1 MDIFASLTRKLEG
14 SPVVRQ
20 LRTISGMRP
29 YDLLERFW
37 SHGLRLHDFTALFG
51 CRDPVRARELLLEQ
65 ERSNVYAD
73 VYGLHSLRWMLF
85 DGRFKNGVEGLPGS
99 ANQALALSFV
109 CDGNVGDLIAALLE
123 KKRSQLLDL
132 LSLCQGFD
140 PTTDPAEFIKAHS
153 IPSGYLFRD
162 LGPVG
167 PKWSRLPDPTL
178 AEIKD
183 AFDAEGKFARLF
195 AKYGAG
201 SPRELRQQFL
211 QAFGETAL
219 PFPLRPVERRV
230 PEEEVA
236 VRQLTDA
243 ARKLQ
248 DKAARASNDR
258 VLRRGAHAK
267 AHGLIEAS
275 FEILDIPSQD
285 HRVGLFSERRVY
297 QALLRSSN
305 ASGLIEK
312 DSTSNARGLALRV
325 LVPAMSPLA
334 GAQPQFLLD
343 AEAGEHKFQ
352 DFVLMNFPVFV
363 APNVQRFAQWF
374 CTLQSES
381 APGRLAGVAALS
393 ASRQGL
399 REVGILART
408 AVGYLAHPLRAAY
421 HSTTPYQLG
430 ERFIAKYSLEPDD
443 PKAFRRFVSPL
454 RSGYLS
460 TELTRSLRSRPL
472 QLNFNLHVLS
482 VDAVPDGFESI
493 ADVVEDATLDWDAL
507 GAEKVPVAIVRI
519 GPQDPASVERLAA
532 AERIRFNPW
541 NALVQHRPLGS
552 LNRAR
557 FSAYRVSQQYRNV
570 QLSARDSVLPQAAE

>member
-1 MDIFASLTRKLEG
+1 MDIFASLSRKLEG
-14 SPVVRQ
+14 SPVVQQ

-51 CRDPVRARELLLEQ
+51 CRNPVRARELLLEQ
-65 ERSNVYAD
+65 ERTNAYLG

-99 ANQALALSFV
+99 ANQALVLSFV
-109 CDGNVGDLIAALLE
+109 CDGNVGELIAALLD
-123 KKRSQLLDL
+123 KKRPQLLDL
-132 LSLCQGFD
+132 LRLCHGFD
-140 PTTDPAEFIKAHS
+140 PSTEPAEFIKAHS

-178 AEIKD
+178 AEIND
-183 AFDAEGKFARLF
+183 AFDAEGTFARLF
-195 AKYGAG
+195 AQYGAG
-201 SPRELRQQFL
+201 SPRELRRQFL
-211 QAFGETAL
+211 HAFGETTF
-219 PFPLRPVERRV
+219 PFPLRPVERHV

-236 VRQLTDA
+236 VRQLIDA

-258 VLRRGAHAK
+258 VVRRGSHAK

-297 QALLRSSN
+297 QALLRPSN
-305 ASGLIEK
+305 GAGLIQK
-312 DSTSNARGLALRV
+312 DSTPDARGLALRV
-325 LVPAMSPLA
+325 LVPAMSPLE
-334 GAQPQFLLD
+334 GGPPQFLPC
-343 AEAGEHKFQ
+343 AEGGEHKFQ
-352 DFVLMNFPVFV
+352 DFVLINCPVFV

-374 CTLQSES
+374 GTLQSES
-381 APGRLAGVAALS
+381 VAGKLAGVAALS

-408 AVGYLAHPLRAAY
+408 LASYLTHPLGAAY

-430 ERFIAKYSLEPDD
+430 EHFIAKYSLEPDD
-443 PKAFRRFVSPL
+443 PKAFRRFVAPL

-460 TELTRSLRSRPL
+460 SELTRSLRSRPL
-472 QLNFNLHVLS
+472 QLTFNLHVLS

-532 AERIRFNPW
+532 AERVRFSPW

-557 FSAYRVSQQYRNV
+557 FSAYRVSQDHRKA